1 MNLSIAAAA
10 IIAISSNVSPTA
22 VLAGKAGKNASQ
34 SHKTTKAKAVKAHA
48 SLSYGSGSYSM
59 SYGSPTC
66 PCWTPSDLKAV
77 TKDNVKDQDETSS
90 SCTLEDDDGLN
101 LTIQYRKDAGGGFF
115 SDGFF
120 GVYSESG
127 EFKCGVNGG
136 QPIRI
141 SGEQF
146 EICKQQIKDR
156 CFEVDTPVDNWIWKE
171 CIQSQFKFK
180 LHRDRVVFRE

>member
-22 VLAGKAGKNASQ
+22 VLAGKAGKHASK

-59 SYGSPTC
+59 SYGSPIC

-77 TKDNVKDQDETSS
+77 TRDNVQVQDETSS
-90 SCTLEDDDGLN
+90 SCKILENELGLN
-101 LTIQYRKDAGGGFF
+101 LSIQYLIGDGDF
-115 SDGFF
+115 SYYGFF
-120 GVYSESG
+120 GVDSDFG
-127 EFKCGVNGG
+127 EFECDVDGD
-136 QPIRI
+136 QPIPI
-141 SGEQF
+141 LSEQF

-156 CFEVDTPVDNWIWKE
+156 CSQVGTPVDNWIWKE